1 MLFFKFDIWSECVL
15 TFTGLISDIMSKL
28 LYLVLF
34 FMLIFV
40 ALKGEKFGRY
50 ILQSE
55 NLEVGAGISSVQLDA
70 AVDLG
75 KKIIQPEVPLMLLFL
90 YGHSL
95 HIVLWITMVII
106 LVVNVRFSILS
117 TCSWYWIDSTCHD
130 LEHSVYHFSSVFS
143 FTVNAKTALHW

>member
-1 MLFFKFDIWSECVL
+1 
-15 TFTGLISDIMSKL
+15 MSKL

-95 HIVLWITMVII
+95 HIVL
-106 LVVNVRFSILS
+106 
-117 TCSWYWIDSTCHD
+117 
-130 LEHSVYHFSSVFS
+130 
-143 FTVNAKTALHW
+143 